1 MSYPCKQE
9 PLETPPLIH
18 SRPHLVTTKT
28 TLSFRPTLPTRTTS
42 SPSLPRQVQKAQRIV
57 LNAHPLT
64 TKANALRFKGRVKFL
79 LADPGTDFIENPV
92 VDIFNNTREEDSG
105 IMVS

>member
-1 MSYPCKQE
+1 MSYPCQQD
-9 PLETPPLIH
+9 PLIH
-18 SRPHLVTTKT
+18 PRPHLVTTKT

-42 SPSLPRQVQKAQRIV
+42 SPSLPRHVQKAQRIM

-64 TKANALRFKGRVKFL
+64 TKANALKFKGRVKFL
-79 LADPGTDFIENPV
+79 LADPGTDFIENPI
-92 VDIFNNTREEDSG
+92 VDIFNNTREQDAG